1 MIFFSSDSDEDKIF
15 SDKMCFLLFKILIN
29 FSDCKNY
36 VCKHKSTEISS
47 EKACQ
52 QYPELFERTFN
63 GPFTKKK
70 VHEVLYNLFKG
81 VRFTKKTDFNHVP
94 YSTVFHQTFLYPVET
109 FIQLLKPVIEK
120 IAILTFNIILTI
132 FIYLRS
138 LIQ

>member
-1 MIFFSSDSDEDKIF
+1 MYANTKVQKFPVKKHASSILSFSKEPLMDLS
-15 SDKMCFLLFKILIN
+15 
-29 FSDCKNY
+29 
-36 VCKHKSTEISS
+36 
-47 EKACQ
+47 Q
-52 QYPELFERTFN
+52 
-63 GPFTKKK
+63 KKK
-70 VHEVLYNLFKG
+70 KRVHEVLYNLFEG

-109 FIQLLKPVIEK
+109 FTQLLKPVIEK